1 MHTPHMSVQAFGREL
16 KPEMWIFRFLA
27 TLKFSPADVTLGPT
41 WARSCSL
48 PSALFPGPHL
58 VLSLN
63 FCTMDQLGGALFKA
77 LIRFNL

>member
-16 KPEMWIFRFLA
+16 EPEMWIFRFLA
-27 TLKFSPADVTLGPT
+27 TLKFLPADVTLGPT
-41 WARSCSL
+41 WARPCFL
-48 PSALFPGPHL
+48 AIALFPGPHL

>member
-16 KPEMWIFRFLA
+16 EPEMWIFRFLA
-27 TLKFSPADVTLGPT
+27 TLKFLPADVTLGPT
-41 WARSCSL
+41 WARPCFL
-48 PSALFPGPHL
+48 AIALFPGPHL

-63 FCTMDQLGGALFKA
+63 FCTLDKLGGALFKA